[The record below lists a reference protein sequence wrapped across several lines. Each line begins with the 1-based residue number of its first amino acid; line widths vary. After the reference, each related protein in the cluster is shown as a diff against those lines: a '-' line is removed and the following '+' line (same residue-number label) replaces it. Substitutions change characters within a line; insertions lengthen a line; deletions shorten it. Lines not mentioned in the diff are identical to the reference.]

1 MVVTGQGPR
10 VLLRRMREAM
20 ARPEAAQARL
30 DRIVSLIAAN
40 MVAEVCSIYVMR
52 PNGGV
57 LELFAS
63 EGLKPEAV
71 HKSTLKV
78 GEGLV
83 GVIAHEAEPLS
94 LSDAQSHPA
103 FKYLPETGE
112 EIYSS
117 FLGVPILRHGVV
129 TGVLVVQNRVQRS
142 YTEEEEEA
150 LLTVA
155 MVLAEVIATPDVQEV
170 LLPAGTAAALTGSL
184 HLTGEALVDGVAL
197 GHVVL
202 HEPRIIVTSFIA
214 EDVDAERERLDAA
227 IDRLQAQVDELAQ
240 RSPGL
245 GGADFEDILET
256 VRMFAR
262 DRGWLRR
269 LREAVATG
277 LTAEAA
283 VERVQS
289 DTRARLARQADPYLR
304 ERLHDLDDLANRL
317 LRILTGAQERASQ
330 SELPKDA
337 IVVARTMGPAELLD
351 YPSGSLRGLI
361 LESAG
366 STSHVAI
373 VARAMGLATAGSVES
388 ISDLVEDGQEII
400 LDGSSGDVH
409 VRPSREV
416 EAVYSEKVRLYAKRQ
431 EQYARLKDKPA
442 VTLDGV
448 PVSLNINA
456 GLQVDLPHLEEAGA
470 VGIGLFRTELQFMLA
485 RRFPRFGEQ
494 QRFYKAITD
503 QAGDRPVV
511 FRTLD
516 IGSDKVLPY
525 LNTLKEANP
534 AIGWRA
540 IRMALDRPALLRL
553 QIRALI
559 SAAAG
564 KQLNIMFP
572 MITQTSEMVKAR
584 QMVARERD
592 FLAARGQTLPVQIR
606 MGAMMEVPALIWEL
620 DQLLPHTDFISV
632 GSNDLLQFMFAAD
645 RLHPRLAGRYD
656 SLAPSALK
664 ALDAIRDRC
673 DAHGTPLTL
682 CGEMAGRPLEAMAL
696 IALGYRSISMA
707 PTSVGPV
714 KQMLLHLDAGKAG
727 AFIRDHL
734 DDDVPSLR
742 EALVGF
748 ARQNKI
754 PL

>member
-1 MVVTGQGPR
+1 MVLTGQGPR
-10 VLLRRMREAM
+10 VLLRRMREVM

-52 PNGGV
+52 PTGNV

-63 EGLKPEAV
+63 EGLKAEAV
-71 HKSTLKV
+71 HQSTLKT

-83 GVIAHEAEPLS
+83 GVIAHDAKPLS
-94 LSDAQSHPA
+94 LSDAQLHPA

-129 TGVLVVQNRVQRS
+129 SGVLVVQNQVKRS

-155 MVLAEVIATPDVQEV
+155 MVLAEVIATEDVQQA
-170 LLPAGTAAALTGSL
+170 LLPAGGTQSLTGSL
-184 HLTGEALVDGVAL
+184 HILGEALVDGVGL

-202 HEPRIIVTSFIA
+202 HEPRVIVTNFIA
-214 EDVDAERERLDAA
+214 EDAEAERERLDAA
-227 IDRLQAQVDELAQ
+227 LDKLHAHVDELAD
-240 RSPGL
+240 RSPGA
-245 GGADFEDILET
+245 GGVDFEDILET

-262 DRGWLRR
+262 DRGWQRR
-269 LREAVATG
+269 LREAVSTG

-289 DTRARLARQADPYLR
+289 DTRARLVRQADPYLR

-317 LRILTGAQERASQ
+317 LRILTGAREKASET
-330 SELPKDA
+330 ELPKDA
-337 IVVARTMGPAELLD
+337 VIVARTMGPAELLD
-351 YPSGSLRGLI
+351 YPRDSLRGLV

-366 STSHVAI
+366 ATSHVAI
-373 VARAMGLATAGSVES
+373 VARAMGLTMVGSADS

-400 LDGSSGDVH
+400 LDGSTGEVH
-409 VRPSREV
+409 VRPSPEV
-416 EAVYSEKVRLYAKRQ
+416 QAVYAEKVRLYAKRQ

-448 PVSLNINA
+448 PINLCINA
-456 GLQVDLPHLEEAGA
+456 GLQVDLPHLEAAGA
-470 VGIGLFRTELQFMLA
+470 SGIGLFRTELQFMLA

-494 QRFYKAITD
+494 QRFYKGVLD
-503 QAGDRPVV
+503 EAGDRPVV

-525 LNTLKEANP
+525 LNAVKEANP

-553 QIRALI
+553 QLRALI
-559 SAAAG
+559 SAAGG
-564 KQLNIMFP
+564 KQLSIMFP
-572 MITQTSEMVKAR
+572 MISQTAEMVKAR
-584 QMVARERD
+584 AVVERECE
-592 FLAARGQTLPVQIR
+592 FIASRGQALPSEIR
-606 MGAMMEVPALIWEL
+606 VGAMMEVPALLWEL
-620 DQLLPHTDFISV
+620 DHLLPHTDFISV

-656 SLAPSALK
+656 GLTPAALK
-664 ALDAIRDRC
+664 ALDVIRERC
-673 DAHGTPLTL
+673 EAHDTPLTL
-682 CGEMAGRPLEAMAL
+682 CGEMAGKPLDALAL
-696 IALGYRSISMA
+696 IALGYRSISMS
-707 PTSVGPV
+707 PTAVGPV
-714 KQMLLHLDAGKAG
+714 KQMLLHLDAGKAA
-727 AFIRDHL
+727 AFLRDHL
-734 DDDVPSLR
+734 DDDVSSLR
-742 EALVGF
+742 EALMQF
-748 ARQNKI
+748 ARQNQI

>member
-20 ARPEAAQARL
+20 ARPEAAQAKL

-40 MVAEVCSIYVMR
+40 MVAEVCSIYVVR

-129 TGVLVVQNRVQRS
+129 GGVLVVQNRVQRT

-170 LLPAGTAAALTGSL
+170 LMPAGSAAALTGSL

-202 HEPRIIVTSFIA
+202 HEPRVIVTSFIA

-227 IDRLQAQVDELAQ
+227 IDKLQAHVDELAQ

-245 GGADFEDILET
+245 GGSDFEDILET

-351 YPSGSLRGLI
+351 YPSGSLRGLV

-373 VARAMGLATAGSVES
+373 VARAMGLAAVGSVES
-388 ISDLVEDGQEII
+388 ISDLVE
-400 LDGSSGDVH
+400 
-409 VRPSREV
+409 
-416 EAVYSEKVRLYAKRQ
+416 
-431 EQYARLKDKPA
+431 
-442 VTLDGV
+442 
-448 PVSLNINA
+448 
-456 GLQVDLPHLEEAGA
+456 
-470 VGIGLFRTELQFMLA
+470 
-485 RRFPRFGEQ
+485 
-494 QRFYKAITD
+494 
-503 QAGDRPVV
+503 
-511 FRTLD
+511 
-516 IGSDKVLPY
+516 
-525 LNTLKEANP
+525 
-534 AIGWRA
+534 
-540 IRMALDRPALLRL
+540 
-553 QIRALI
+553 
-559 SAAAG
+559 
-564 KQLNIMFP
+564 
-572 MITQTSEMVKAR
+572 
-584 QMVARERD
+584 
-592 FLAARGQTLPVQIR
+592 
-606 MGAMMEVPALIWEL
+606 
-620 DQLLPHTDFISV
+620 
-632 GSNDLLQFMFAAD
+632 
-645 RLHPRLAGRYD
+645 
-656 SLAPSALK
+656 
-664 ALDAIRDRC
+664 
-673 DAHGTPLTL
+673 
-682 CGEMAGRPLEAMAL
+682 
-696 IALGYRSISMA
+696 
-707 PTSVGPV
+707 
-714 KQMLLHLDAGKAG
+714 
-727 AFIRDHL
+727 
-734 DDDVPSLR
+734 
-742 EALVGF
+742 
-748 ARQNKI
+748 
-754 PL
+754 

>member
-1 MVVTGQGPR
+1 MVLTGQGPR
-10 VLLRRMREAM
+10 VLLRRMREVM

-52 PNGGV
+52 PTGNV

-129 TGVLVVQNRVQRS
+129 AGVLVVQNRVQRS

-170 LLPAGTAAALTGSL
+170 LSPAGSGAALTGSL
-184 HLTGEALVDGVAL
+184 HLTGEALVDGIAL

-202 HEPRIIVTSFIA
+202 HEPRVIVTSFIA

-240 RSPGL
+240 RSPSL
-245 GGADFEDILET
+245 GGGDFEDIIET

-289 DTRARLARQADPYLR
+289 DTRARLARQPDPYLR

-317 LRILTGAQERASQ
+317 LRILTGAEERASRTA
-330 SELPKDA
+330 LPKDA
-337 IVVARTMGPAELLD
+337 VLVARTMGPAELLD
-351 YPSGSLRGLI
+351 YPQGSLRGLV

-373 VARAMGLATAGSVES
+373 VARAMGLASVGSVDS
-388 ISDLVEDGQEII
+388 VSDLVEDGQEII
-400 LDGSSGDVH
+400 IDGSSGDVH
-409 VRPSREV
+409 LRPSPEV
-416 EAVYSEKVRLYAKRQ
+416 QAVYSEKVRLYAKRQ

-448 PVSLNINA
+448 AVSLNINA
-456 GLQVDLPHLEEAGA
+456 GLQVDVPHLEEAGA
-470 VGIGLFRTELQFMLA
+470 EGIGLFRTELQFMLA

-494 QRFYKAITD
+494 QRFYKAIMD
-503 QAGDRPVV
+503 EAGDRPVV

-525 LNTLKEANP
+525 LNAIKEANP

-559 SAAAG
+559 SAAGG
-564 KQLNIMFP
+564 KQLSIMFP
-572 MITQTSEMVKAR
+572 MITQTAEMVKAR
-584 QMVARERD
+584 EMVARERD
-592 FLAARGQTLPVQIR
+592 FLAARGQELPVSIR

-656 SLAPSALK
+656 ALSPSALK
-664 ALDAIRDRC
+664 ALDMIRERC
-673 DAHGTPLTL
+673 DAHGTQLTL
-682 CGEMAGRPLEAMAL
+682 CGEMAGRPLEAMVL

-727 AFIRDHL
+727 QFIRDHL
-734 DDDVPSLR
+734 SDDVPSLR

-748 ARQNKI
+748 ARQNRI

>member
-1 MVVTGQGPR
+1 MVGTGQGPR
-10 VLLRRMREAM
+10 VLLRRMREVM

-52 PNGGV
+52 PTGNV

-63 EGLKPEAV
+63 EGLKAEAV
-71 HKSTLKV
+71 HQSTLKT

-83 GVIAHEAEPLS
+83 GVIAHDAKPLS

-129 TGVLVVQNRVQRS
+129 SGVLVVQNQVKRS

-155 MVLAEVIATPDVQEV
+155 MVLAEVIATEDVQQA
-170 LLPAGTAAALTGSL
+170 LLPAGGTQALTGSL
-184 HLTGEALVDGVAL
+184 HIVGEALVDGVGL

-202 HEPRIIVTSFIA
+202 HEPRVIVTNFIA
-214 EDVDAERERLDAA
+214 EDAEAERERLDAA
-227 IDRLQAQVDELAQ
+227 LDKLHAHVDELAD
-240 RSPGL
+240 RSPGA
-245 GGADFEDILET
+245 GGVDFEDILET

-262 DRGWLRR
+262 DRGWQRR

-289 DTRARLARQADPYLR
+289 DTRARLVRQADPYLR

-317 LRILTGAQERASQ
+317 LRILTGAREKASEN
-330 SELPKDA
+330 ELPKDA
-337 IVVARTMGPAELLD
+337 VIVARTMGPAELLD
-351 YPSGSLRGLI
+351 YPRDSLRGLV

-366 STSHVAI
+366 ATSHVAI
-373 VARAMGLATAGSVES
+373 VARAMGLTMVGSADS

-400 LDGSSGDVH
+400 LDGSTGEVH
-409 VRPSREV
+409 VRPSPEV
-416 EAVYSEKVRLYAKRQ
+416 QAVYAEKVRLYAKRQ

-448 PVSLNINA
+448 PINLCINA
-456 GLQVDLPHLEEAGA
+456 GLQVDLPHLEAAGA
-470 VGIGLFRTELQFMLA
+470 SGIGLFRTELQFMLA

-494 QRFYKAITD
+494 QRFYKGVLD
-503 QAGDRPVV
+503 EAGDRPVV

-525 LNTLKEANP
+525 LNAIKEANP

-553 QIRALI
+553 QLRALI
-559 SAAAG
+559 SAAGG
-564 KQLNIMFP
+564 KQLSIMFP
-572 MITQTSEMVKAR
+572 MISQTAEMVKAR
-584 QMVARERD
+584 SMVERECD
-592 FLAARGQTLPVQIR
+592 FIASRGQALPSDIR
-606 MGAMMEVPALIWEL
+606 VGAMMEVPALIWEL
-620 DQLLPHTDFISV
+620 DHLLPHTDFISV

-656 SLAPSALK
+656 GLAPAALK
-664 ALDAIRDRC
+664 ALDVIRERC
-673 DAHGTPLTL
+673 EAHSTPLTL
-682 CGEMAGRPLEAMAL
+682 CGEMAGTPLEALAL
-696 IALGYRSISMA
+696 IALGYRSISMS
-707 PTSVGPV
+707 PTAVGPV
-714 KQMLLHLDAGKAG
+714 KQMLLHLDAGKAA
-727 AFIRDHL
+727 AFLREHL
-734 DDDVPSLR
+734 DDDVSSLR
-742 EALVGF
+742 DALMQF
-748 ARQNKI
+748 ARQNQI

>member
-1 MVVTGQGPR
+1 MVVSGQGPR

-20 ARPEAAQARL
+20 ARPEAAQAKL

-129 TGVLVVQNRVQRS
+129 GGVLVVQNRVQRT

-170 LLPAGTAAALTGSL
+170 LLPAGAAAAMTGSL

-202 HEPRIIVTSFIA
+202 HEPRVIVTSFIA

-227 IDRLQAQVDELAQ
+227 IDKLQAHVDELAQ

-351 YPSGSLRGLI
+351 YPAGSLRGLV

-373 VARAMGLATAGSVES
+373 VARAMGLATVGSVES
-388 ISDLVEDGQEII
+388 ISDVVEDGQAII
-400 LDGSSGDVH
+400 IDGSAGEVH
-409 VRPSREV
+409 LRPSPEV

-442 VTLDGV
+442 ITLDGV

-456 GLQVDLPHLEEAGA
+456 GLQVDLPHLDEAGA

-485 RRFPRFGEQ
+485 RRFPRFSEQ
-494 QRFYKAITD
+494 QRFYKAIVD
-503 QAGDRPVV
+503 DAGDRPVV

-572 MITQTSEMVKAR
+572 MITQTGEMVKAR
-584 QMVARERD
+584 QMVDRERD
-592 FLAARGQTLPVQIR
+592 FLTARGQPLPAGIR

-664 ALDAIRDRC
+664 ALDAIRERC

-682 CGEMAGRPLEAMAL
+682 CGEMAGRPLESMAL
-696 IALGYRSISMA
+696 ISLGYRSISMA

-727 AFIRDHL
+727 AFIREHL
-734 DDDVPSLR
+734 DDDVASLR

>member
-1 MVVTGQGPR
+1 MVGTGQGPR
-10 VLLRRMREAM
+10 VLLRRMREVM

-52 PNGGV
+52 PAGNV

-63 EGLKPEAV
+63 EGLKAEAV
-71 HKSTLKV
+71 HQSTLKL

-83 GVIAHEAEPLS
+83 GVIAHDAKPLS

-129 TGVLVVQNRVQRS
+129 SGVLVVQNQVQRS

-155 MVLAEVIATPDVQEV
+155 MVLAEVIATQDVQQA
-170 LLPAGTAAALTGSL
+170 LLPSGGSQSLTGSF
-184 HLTGEALVDGVAL
+184 HLVGEALVDGVGL

-202 HEPRIIVTSFIA
+202 HEPRVIVTNFIA
-214 EDVDAERERLDAA
+214 EDVEAERQRLDAGLDKLHA
-227 IDRLQAQVDELAQ
+227 HVDELAT
-240 RSPGL
+240 RTPGA

-262 DRGWLRR
+262 DRGWQRR

-289 DTRARLARQADPYLR
+289 DTRARLVRQADPYLR

-317 LRILTGAQERASQ
+317 LRILTGAREKASDN
-330 SELPKDA
+330 ELPRDA
-337 IVVARTMGPAELLD
+337 VIVARTMGPAELLD
-351 YPSGSLRGLI
+351 YPRDSVRGLV

-366 STSHVAI
+366 ATSHVAI
-373 VARAMGLATAGSVES
+373 VARAMGLTMVGSADS

-400 LDGSSGDVH
+400 LDGSTGEVH
-409 VRPSREV
+409 VRPSPEV
-416 EAVYSEKVRLYAKRQ
+416 QAVYSEKVRLYARRQ
-431 EQYARLKDKPA
+431 EQYARLRDKPA

-448 PVSLNINA
+448 PVAMSINA
-456 GLQVDLPHLEEAGA
+456 GLQVDLPHLDAAGA
-470 VGIGLFRTELQFMLA
+470 SGIGLFRTELQFMLA

-494 QRFYKAITD
+494 QRFYKGVLD
-503 QAGDRPVV
+503 EAGDRPVV

-525 LNTLKEANP
+525 LNAIKEANP

-553 QIRALI
+553 QLRALI
-559 SAAAG
+559 SAAG
-564 KQLNIMFP
+564 GRQLNIMFP

-584 QMVARERD
+584 AMVDRERE
-592 FLAARGQTLPVQIR
+592 FIASRGQALPSEIR
-606 MGAMMEVPALIWEL
+606 VGAMLEVPALIWEL
-620 DQLLPHTDFISV
+620 DHLLPHADFISV

-656 SLAPSALK
+656 GLAPAALK
-664 ALDAIRDRC
+664 ALDTVRERC
-673 DAHGTPLTL
+673 EAHDTPLTL
-682 CGEMAGRPLEAMAL
+682 CGEMAGNPLQALAL
-696 IALGYRSISMA
+696 IALGYRSISMS

-714 KQMLLHLDAGKAG
+714 KQMLLHLDAGKAAG
-727 AFIRDHL
+727 FLRAHL
-734 DDDVPSLR
+734 DDDASSLR
-742 EALVGF
+742 EALGQF
-748 ARQNKI
+748 ARQNQI

>member
-1 MVVTGQGPR
+1 
-10 VLLRRMREAM
+10 MREAM

-129 TGVLVVQNRVQRS
+129 AGVLVVQNRVQRS

-214 EDVDAERERLDAA
+214 EDVDAERERLDTA

-240 RSPGL
+240 RTPGL

-351 YPSGSLRGLI
+351 YPSGSLRGLV

-373 VARAMGLATAGSVES
+373 VARAMGLATVGSVES

-456 GLQVDLPHLEEAGA
+456 GLQVDLPHLDEAGA

-584 QMVARERD
+584 QMVDRERD
-592 FLAARGQTLPVQIR
+592 FLAARGQALPVQIR

-645 RLHPRLAGRYD
+645 RLHPKLAGRYD

-664 ALDAIRDRC
+664 ALDAIRERC

-727 AFIRDHL
+727 AFIREHL
-734 DDDVPSLR
+734 EDDVPSLR

>member
-1 MVVTGQGPR
+1 
-10 VLLRRMREAM
+10 MREAM

-52 PNGGV
+52 PSGGV

-129 TGVLVVQNRVQRS
+129 AGVLVVQNRVQRS

-240 RSPGL
+240 RTPGL

-351 YPSGSLRGLI
+351 YPSGSLRGLV

-373 VARAMGLATAGSVES
+373 VARAMGLATVGSVDS

-456 GLQVDLPHLEEAGA
+456 GLQVDLPHLDEAGA

-584 QMVARERD
+584 QMVDRERD
-592 FLAARGQTLPVQIR
+592 FLAARGQALPVQIR
-606 MGAMMEVPALIWEL
+606 MGAMMEVPALIW
-620 DQLLPHTDFISV
+620 
-632 GSNDLLQFMFAAD
+632 
-645 RLHPRLAGRYD
+645 
-656 SLAPSALK
+656 
-664 ALDAIRDRC
+664 
-673 DAHGTPLTL
+673 
-682 CGEMAGRPLEAMAL
+682 
-696 IALGYRSISMA
+696 
-707 PTSVGPV
+707 
-714 KQMLLHLDAGKAG
+714 
-727 AFIRDHL
+727 
-734 DDDVPSLR
+734 
-742 EALVGF
+742 
-748 ARQNKI
+748 
-754 PL
+754 